1 MDAQAYGAVTVNSL
15 ALPPEIRYS
24 RSVALQLAPEI
35 EAELIA
41 AAAARGS
48 SVDRVA
54 REALELYQKF
64 HSPGSRPP
72 RHRATEIAWT
82 RRPDAR
88 YRGEWVALEG
98 EAVVAHGA
106 DNRAVYESARLQG
119 FESPF
124 LFFVDEPDASPA
136 AGGWLP
142 AEHD

>member
-1 MDAQAYGAVTVNSL
+1 MDAPAGAAVTVNPRAL
-15 ALPPEIRYS
+15 APEIRYS

-41 AAAARGS
+41 AAVARGS

-64 HSPGSRPP
+64 HSPSSRRP
-72 RHRATEIAWT
+72 RHRAREIAWT
-82 RRPDAR
+82 RRPDAQ

-106 DNRAVYESARLQG
+106 DNRAVYESARKQG

-124 LFFVDEPDASPA
+124 LFFVDEPDASPS

-142 AEHD
+142 LEHD